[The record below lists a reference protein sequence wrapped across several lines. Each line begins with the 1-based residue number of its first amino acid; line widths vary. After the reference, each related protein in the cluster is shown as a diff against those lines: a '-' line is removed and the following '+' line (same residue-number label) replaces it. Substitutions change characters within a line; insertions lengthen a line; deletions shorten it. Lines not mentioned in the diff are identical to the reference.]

1 MVEVEFDYNQ
11 QLTVIHTELDV
22 VFQVVINKYLQK
34 SLLDS
39 NSIYFIANG
48 KQINPQKTVGSQMN
62 NINQQNKKIRVLVQ
76 IAEEGN
82 TNVQV
87 ISQSNNIICPRCHE
101 PCRIKI
107 ENYQIKLFECIN
119 NHSKSIKL
127 KDFPNTQR
135 INISEIICEKCRIKN
150 KGNCPN
156 NEFYKC
162 LTCNQNLCLLCRAKH
177 DLNHNIINYDKKYY
191 LCENHNEPFIKYCR
205 NCRKNICYSCDD
217 DHIKHETIFLG
228 DIKPNIED
236 AKEKLLKIKNEIDIY
251 NNKIKEIINNLNDLI
266 DIK

>member
-1 MVEVEFDYNQ
+1 MWKLRGNYNLFNNKIKEIINNLNDLIDIIDTYYKINNNILNNYSKQ
-11 QLTVIHTELDV
+11 NRNYEILANFREINLNNEIFKDLEN
-22 VFQVVINKYLQK
+22 INK
-34 SLLDS
+34 
-39 NSIYFIANG
+39 
-48 KQINPQKTVGSQMN
+48 MN
-62 NINQQNKKIRVLVQ
+62 NIKQQKKKIRVLVQ

-119 NHSKSIKL
+119 NHSKNIKL

-177 DLNHNIINYDKKYY
+177 DLNHDIINYDKKYY
-191 LCENHNEPFIKYCR
+191 LCQ
-205 NCRKNICYSCDD
+205 D
-217 DHIKHETIFLG
+217 
-228 DIKPNIED
+228 
-236 AKEKLLKIKNEIDIY
+236 
-251 NNKIKEIINNLNDLI
+251 LNDLL
-266 DIK
+266 